1 VTTKEVG
8 AGRRPEADGT
18 PPAGTREAGTGFR
31 PDIEGMRA
39 IAIVSVLLCHAG
51 VPFLAGG
58 FVGVDVFFVISGF
71 LITRLLLKELHR
83 SETISLRNFY
93 ARRAKRLLPQAALL
107 LATVGIVSFI
117 LFSPVRAVSVSGD
130 IISSAV
136 YVANWH
142 FAAQSVDYFAQGL
155 EPSPVLHLWSLSI
168 EEQFYVVWPTLMLLV
183 TFYWRRQGKSGR
195 PALWTALAVILVGS
209 LLLGIQLT
217 DTEPASAYFNTF
229 GRAWEL
235 GLGAALALLGAV
247 RIPRSIAAAIGWAGV
262 AAILYACFAYSAA
275 TPFPGVAALIPTLGA
290 AALILAGSSIYA
302 QTRGAPAMVLGTAPS
317 RYIGRISYAWYMWH
331 WPFLIFAAAI
341 WGPLSVAVGLAVV
354 AVSVIPTMVSHHLI
368 EDPVRRSRLLA
379 RMPNRALLIG
389 AGCMAVGIGT
399 GIALTDLQPT
409 IKTAHQVAGAA
420 ALRREP
426 TPQQSAD
433 AVRPNPLEAQNDR
446 SREFTDGCLVGT
458 EGTTSNTCTYGDLE
472 SEHTIVL
479 FGDSHAMQ
487 YFPALEVLAERHH
500 WRLVA
505 LTKRECPPGEVK
517 VRSQIDAREYSQC
530 DAWRENSLRRIEGED
545 KGTMVVMSGDAEYT
559 PYDDGGGQLKGAA
572 AADAL
577 ESGYIATLE
586 RLDGAG
592 FKPVVIRDNPASE
605 HDVPS
610 CVSENLDDLE
620 ACAFPWVRDKNKE
633 FDVRAA
639 RATGTHL
646 IDVTPEVCPSDL
658 CRAVIGDALV
668 FRDKAHLTATY
679 ARTLSP
685 WIEKG
690 LRAAGL
696 E

>member
-1 VTTKEVG
+1 
-8 AGRRPEADGT
+8 
-18 PPAGTREAGTGFR
+18 
-31 PDIEGMRA
+31 MRA

-58 FVGVDVFFVISGF
+58 YVGVDVFFVISGF
-71 LITRLLLKELHR
+71 LITRLLLKELGR

-142 FAAQSVDYFAQGL
+142 FAAQSVDYFAQGI

-168 EEQFYVVWPTLMLLV
+168 EEQFYVVWPTVMLLV

-195 PALWTALAVILVGS
+195 PALWVALGAILFGS

-217 DTEPASAYFNTF
+217 DSEPASAYFNTF

-247 RIPRSIAAAIGWAGV
+247 KIPRAIAAAIGWAGV
-262 AAILYACFAYSAA
+262 AAILYACFAFTAG
-275 TPFPGVAALIPTLGA
+275 TPFPGVAALVPTLGA

-302 QTRGAPAMVLGTAPS
+302 GTRGAPAFILGTAPA
-317 RYIGRISYAWYMWH
+317 RYVGQISYAWYMWH
-331 WPFLIFAAAI
+331 WPLLIFAAAI
-341 WGPLSVAVGLAVV
+341 WGPLSVAAGLAVV
-354 AVSVIPTMVSHHLI
+354 AVSAIPTMFSHHVV
-368 EDPVRRSRLLA
+368 ENPVRRSRMLA
-379 RMPNRALLIG
+379 RMPSRALAVG
-389 AGCMAVGIGT
+389 AACMAVGIGA
-399 GIALTDLQPT
+399 GLALTDLQPT
-409 IKTAHQVAGAA
+409 IKTANQVAGAE
-420 ALRREP
+420 ALSREP

-458 EGTTSNTCTYGDLE
+458 EGTESNTCTYGDPNGD
-472 SEHTIVL
+472 HTVVL

-487 YFPALEVLAERHH
+487 YFPALEVLAEDHG
-500 WRLVA
+500 WKLIA
-505 LTKRECPPGEVK
+505 LTKRECPPGEVE
-517 VRSQIDAREYSQC
+517 VRSQVEAREYSQC
-530 DAWRENSLRRIEGED
+530 DVWRQNSLKRIEGEAP
-545 KGTMVVMSGDAEYT
+545 GTTVVMSGDAEYT
-559 PYDDGGGQLKGAA
+559 PYEEGGGQLKGPFAA
-572 AADAL
+572 EAL
-577 ESGYIATLE
+577 EWGYINTIK
-586 RLDGAG
+586 RLDKARME
-592 FKPVVIRDNPASE
+592 PVVIRDNPASE

-610 CVSENLDDLE
+610 CVSENLDNLE
-620 ACAFPWVRDKNKE
+620 SCAFPWVRDKNKE

-639 RATGTHL
+639 KATETFL
-646 IDVTPEVCPSDL
+646 IDVTPEVCPGDL
-658 CRAVIGDALV
+658 CRAVIGNALV

-685 WIEKG
+685 WIGRSLKE
-690 LRAAGL
+690 AGVN
-696 E
+696 